1 MKERTVSTVM
11 KTNYIVLHFGLIPML
26 LFRQQDCQ
34 LLKLYS

>member
-26 LFRQQDCQ
+26 SFCQDCQ